1 MPLPDGF
8 IEEIKLKNDVVDVI
22 SSYVSLKRRGRNFVG
37 LCPFHGEKT
46 PSFNVYPQSNSFY
59 CFGCGVGGDIIT
71 FVEKIENLDYFEA
84 VKFLAQKAGIQMPE
98 NNKKE
103 QELSNIKMR
112 IFEVNRESARF
123 FHKCLYSEK
132 GKAALEYLRKRGLS
146 EQIIK
151 KFGLGYSPNSRYELV
166 SYLKSKGF
174 KYEEMVNANLAYA
187 RNGANV
193 SARFFDRVM
202 FPIIDLRGNVIAF
215 GGRIMSDQKPKYLNT
230 SDTLAFKKSLNLFSL
245 NFAKADNE
253 GILILV
259 EGYMDV
265 IALYQAGF
273 KNAVATLGTAL
284 TAEQARIMSRY
295 AKEVVICYDSDEAG
309 QKAASRAIDLL
320 RPTGVLI
327 KVISVPNGKDPDEFI
342 RSYGKDGAF
351 RFAQLIKNSGND
363 VEYRLKKVARNYNLD
378 ESEGKI
384 AYLKD
389 AVKILTSLDDLIEQ
403 EVYVSKLSEKLDVA
417 KDAIMRQVGK
427 EKRKKKKFNEKKQF
441 LQMQQNLSAKNNKV
455 NAEKSDNLRA
465 AMAEEAIIAYIINNP
480 ELSAE
485 VFSRISSEN
494 FCTSF
499 NKKVFSVLE
508 NKFNSQKNIDFSSLT
523 QEFSR
528 EEVSAVAAML
538 AKEAERLSTKDAVF
552 EYIDVVLFES
562 EKIDKDK
569 IVSAQDDEI
578 IEYMRL
584 LREQKNRGNAK

>member
-8 IEEIKLKNDVVDVI
+8 IEEIKFKNDVTDVI
-22 SSYVSLKRRGRNFVG
+22 SSYVNLKRRGRNFVG

-46 PSFNVYPQSNSFY
+46 PSFNVYPQSSSFY

-71 FVEKIENLDYFEA
+71 FIEKIENLDYFEA

-98 NNKKE
+98 NDKKA
-103 QELSNIKMR
+103 QEISSLKMR
-112 IFEVNRESARF
+112 IFEINREAARF
-123 FHKCLYSEK
+123 FHENLYSEK
-132 GKAALEYLRKRGLS
+132 GKAALAYLRKRGLS
-146 EQIIK
+146 EKIIR
-151 KFGLGYSPNSRYELV
+151 KFGLGYSPNSRYELINH
-166 SYLKSKGF
+166 LKAKGF

-187 RNGANV
+187 RENSNV

-245 NFAKADNE
+245 NFAKVDND
-253 GILILV
+253 GVLLLV

-273 KNAVATLGTAL
+273 TNAVATLGTAL

-320 RPTGVLI
+320 RQTGVLI

-342 RSYGKDGAF
+342 RSYGKDGAI

-363 VEYRLKKVARNYNLD
+363 VEYRLQKAAHNYNLS
-378 ESEGKI
+378 ESAEKI

-389 AVKILTSLDDLIEQ
+389 AVKILSTLDDLIEQ
-403 EVYVSKLSEKLDVA
+403 EIYAGKVSEKLDVS
-417 KDAIMRQVGK
+417 KDTLMRQIAK
-427 EKRKKKKFNEKKQF
+427 EKKRKRKFEDKKQF
-441 LQMQQNLSAKNNKV
+441 SQIQQNLSAKNDKV
-455 NAEKSDNLRA
+455 NVEKFDNLRA
-465 AMAEEAIIAYIINNP
+465 ATAEEAIIAYVINNS
-480 ELSAE
+480 EAAGE
-485 VFSRISSEN
+485 VFSRISSAK
-494 FCTSF
+494 FCTNF
-499 NKKVFSVLE
+499 NRKIFSVLE
-508 NKFNSQKNIDFSSLT
+508 NKFNEDRPISFSYLT
-523 QEFSR
+523 GEFSR
-528 EEVSAVAAML
+528 EEVSSIAAML
-538 AKEAERLSTKDAVF
+538 ARESERMSTTDAVL
-552 EYIDVVLFES
+552 EYINVVLFEN
-562 EKIDKDK
+562 EQLDKNK

-578 IEYMRL
+578 MEYMKL
-584 LREQKNRGNAK
+584 LREHKK

>member
-8 IEEIKLKNDVVDVI
+8 IEEIKFKNDVTDVI
-22 SSYVSLKRRGRNFVG
+22 SSYVNLKRRGRNFVG

-46 PSFNVYPQSNSFY
+46 PSFNVYPQSSSFY

-71 FVEKIENLDYFEA
+71 FIEKIENLDYFEA

-98 NNKKE
+98 NDKKA
-103 QELSNIKMR
+103 QEISNLKMR
-112 IFEVNRESARF
+112 IFEINREAARF
-123 FHKCLYSEK
+123 FHENLYSEN
-132 GKAALEYLRKRGLS
+132 GKAALAYLRKRGLS
-146 EQIIK
+146 EKIIR
-151 KFGLGYSPNSRYELV
+151 KFGLGYSPSSRYELINH
-166 SYLKSKGF
+166 LKAKGF

-187 RNGANV
+187 RENSNV

-245 NFAKADNE
+245 NFAKVDND
-253 GILILV
+253 GVLLLV

-273 KNAVATLGTAL
+273 TNAVATLGTAL

-320 RPTGVLI
+320 RQTGVLI

-342 RSYGKDGAF
+342 RSYGKDGAI

-363 VEYRLKKVARNYNLD
+363 VEYRLQKAAHNYNLS
-378 ESEGKI
+378 ESEEKI

-389 AVKILTSLDDLIEQ
+389 AVKILSTLDDLIEQ
-403 EVYVSKLSEKLDVA
+403 EIYAGKVSEKLDVS
-417 KDAIMRQVGK
+417 KDTLMRQIAK
-427 EKRKKKKFNEKKQF
+427 EKKRKRKFEDKKQF
-441 LQMQQNLSAKNNKV
+441 SQIQQNLSAKNDKV
-455 NAEKSDNLRA
+455 NVEKFDNLRA
-465 AMAEEAIIAYIINNP
+465 ATAEEAIIAYVINNS
-480 ELSAE
+480 EAAGE
-485 VFSRISSEN
+485 VFSRISSAK
-494 FCTSF
+494 FCTNF
-499 NKKVFSVLE
+499 NRKIFSVLE
-508 NKFNSQKNIDFSSLT
+508 NKFNENKPISFSCLT

-528 EEVSAVAAML
+528 EEVSSIAAML
-538 AKEAERLSTKDAVF
+538 ARESERMSTTDAVL
-552 EYIDVVLFES
+552 EYINVVLFEN
-562 EKIDKDK
+562 EQLDKNK

-578 IEYMRL
+578 MEYMKL
-584 LREQKNRGNAK
+584 LREHKK